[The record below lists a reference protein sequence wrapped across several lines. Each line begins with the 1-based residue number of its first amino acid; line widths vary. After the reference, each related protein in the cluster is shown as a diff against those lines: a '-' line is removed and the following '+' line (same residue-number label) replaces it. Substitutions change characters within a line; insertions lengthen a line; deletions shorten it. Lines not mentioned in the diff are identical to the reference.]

1 MIRIAWFDRK
11 TNIYD
16 YGSKQPLSTL
26 SNKIKWVEEQNKTI
40 PTTKYWIEF
49 INKDISNNT
58 ISIENIE
65 ATKLIKL
72 EKYNVDNETNS
83 ENDDKSDNYTDYLLL

>member
-1 MIRIAWFDRK
+1 MIRVAWFDRK

-26 SNKIKWVEEQNKTI
+26 SNKIKWVEEQNKKI
-40 PTTKYWIEF
+40 PTTKYWIEI
-49 INKDISNNT
+49 INNDISNNT

-72 EKYNVDNETNS
+72 ETYNVDNETNS

>member
-26 SNKIKWVEEQNKTI
+26 SNKIKWVEQQNKTM

>member
-26 SNKIKWVEEQNKTI
+26 SNKIKWVEEQNKTM

>member
-26 SNKIKWVEEQNKTI
+26 SNKIKWVEEQNETI

-72 EKYNVDNETNS
+72 EKYYEK
-83 ENDDKSDNYTDYLLL
+83 NDKTDNYTDYLLL

>member
-16 YGSKQPLSTL
+16 YGSKQPLSTF
-26 SNKIKWVEEQNKTI
+26 SNKIKWVEEQNKKI
-40 PTTKYWIEF
+40 PTTKYWIEI
-49 INKDISNNT
+49 INNDISNNT

-72 EKYNVDNETNS
+72 ETYNVDNETNS
-83 ENDDKSDNYTDYLLL
+83 ENNNKSDNYTDYLLL

>member
-16 YGSKQPLSTL
+16 YGSKQPLSSL
-26 SNKIKWVEEQNKTI
+26 SNKIKWVEEQNKKI

-65 ATKLIKL
+65 ATSLIKL
-72 EKYNVDNETNS
+72 ETYKIDNEP
-83 ENDDKSDNYTDYLLL
+83 DIYTDYLIL

>member
-26 SNKIKWVEEQNKTI
+26 SNKIKWVDQQNKTM

-72 EKYNVDNETNS
+72 EKYNVDNEPNS